1 MKSPPFEYLAPNSLE
16 EALAARAQYA
26 EDSAVLAGGQSLVP
40 MLNLRIAHPEVVLDL
55 GRLPELAGISAWDG
69 GVAFGAMT
77 RQRAAERS
85 DLVKQRAPLITR
97 ALEHVGHVTT
107 RNRGTIG
114 GSIAHADPAAELPA
128 AALALDAQL
137 VASSSD
143 RGERTIA
150 AADFFEGFLTTAL
163 APDELLVAV
172 RVPPL
177 PERSGVSFVELARR
191 HRDFSM
197 AGAGAAISLDQD
209 GAIADVRLVFIGVGS
224 GPVRAAEAEAAL
236 TGERPHADTL
246 REAAEQAVTGL
257 SPGSDVHASGEYRRR
272 LAAVLARRA
281 LEEATPR

>member
-1 MKSPPFEYLAPNSLE
+1 MKPPPFEYLAPTSLD
-16 EALAARAQYA
+16 EALAVRAQHA
-26 EDSAVLAGGQSLVP
+26 ESSAVLAGGQSLVP
-40 MLNLRIAHPEVVLDL
+40 MLNLRIASPEVVLDL
-55 GRLPELAGISAWDG
+55 GRIPELSGISEWDG

-85 DLVKQRAPLITR
+85 DLVTRRAPLIAR

-137 VASSSD
+137 VARSSG

-150 AADFFEGFLTTAL
+150 AADFFKGVFTTAL
-163 APDELLVAV
+163 SPDELLVAV
-172 RVPPL
+172 RVPAL
-177 PERSGVSFVELARR
+177 PERSGVAFVELARR

-197 AGAGAAISLDQD
+197 AGAAAAMSLDAD
-209 GAIADVRLVFIGVGS
+209 GAIADVRLVFIGVGAE
-224 GPVRAAEAEAAL
+224 PARAAEAEAAL
-236 TGERPHADTL
+236 RGERPHVDAL
-246 REAAEQAVTGL
+246 RDAAEQAVLGL
-257 SPGSDVHASGEYRRR
+257 NPRSDVHASGGYRRR

-281 LEEATPR
+281 LEQATPS

>member
-1 MKSPPFEYLAPNSLE
+1 MKPPPFDYLAPTSLD
-16 EALAARAQYA
+16 EALALRAQHA
-26 EDSAVLAGGQSLVP
+26 DSSAVLAGGQSLVP
-40 MLNLRIAHPEVVLDL
+40 MLNLRIASPELVLDL
-55 GRLPELAGISAWDG
+55 GRIPELAEISEWDS

-85 DLVKQRAPLITR
+85 DLVRRRAPLIVR
-97 ALEHVGHVTT
+97 ALEHVGHVAT

-137 VASSSD
+137 VARSSG

-150 AADFFEGFLTTAL
+150 AADFFKGVLTTAL

-172 RVPPL
+172 RVPAL
-177 PERSGVSFVELARR
+177 PERSGVAFLELARR

-197 AGAGAAISLDQD
+197 AGAGAAISLDTD
-209 GAIADVRLVFIGVGS
+209 GAVADVRLVFIGVGAA
-224 GPVRAAEAEAAL
+224 PVRAAEVETAL
-236 TGERPHADTL
+236 RGEQPHADTL
-246 REAAEQAVTGL
+246 RDAAEQAVSGL
-257 SPGSDVHASGEYRRR
+257 NPPSDVHASGGYRRR